1 MNLSDFI
8 QKTKRIIYLS
18 KKPSRREVRYGLQ
31 MNLLAIV
38 LLGLVTFIIRILF
51 WVIASL

>member
-18 KKPSRREVRYGLQ
+18 KKPTRKEVRYGLQ

-51 WVIASL
+51 WVIIGL